1 VDSAQLLAVVDA
13 LKERTVAVVGD
24 IVADEFVY
32 GRVARVSREAPVL
45 ILEYDSTEVVPGAGG
60 NAANNVAALGG
71 RAILTGVVGRDEH
84 GRRLSAALNTRVD
97 HRGVVRAANHQTPVK
112 TRILAGGIHSAKQQV
127 VRIDR
132 AVNGAVTRDTR
143 ALFERRTFDAAMKS
157 DAVLVS
163 DYGSGLV
170 TPAFVAK
177 LRAALRRES
186 HAIPILVDSRY
197 RVLDY
202 RDLTACTPNESEV
215 EHALG
220 VRINDDLAVLERAG
234 RKLLQQTGMKAVLIT
249 RGGRGMALFV
259 PDTPTVHIPIF
270 GSDEIA
276 DVTGAGDTVMAT
288 MTLALATG
296 TTFEAAARLSNYAGG
311 IVVMKRGTATAS
323 AEEIRRAVRTDA
335 TIDVHG
341 KRRARG

>member
-1 VDSAQLLAVVDA
+1 MDPAQLLAVIDA
-13 LKERTVAVVGD
+13 LKKKTVAVVGD

-45 ILEYDSTEVVPGAGG
+45 ILEYDSTQVVPGAGG

-71 RAILTGVVGRDEH
+71 RAILAGVVGRDEH
-84 GRRLSAALNTRVD
+84 GRRLSAALDKRVD
-97 HRGVVRAANHQTPVK
+97 QRGVVRVAKHRTPVK

-132 AVNGAVTRDTR
+132 AVNPAISRDTR
-143 ALFERRTFDAAMKS
+143 ALFERRTFEAAMKA
-157 DAVLVS
+157 DAVLLS
-163 DYGSGLV
+163 DYGSELV
-170 TPAFVAK
+170 TPAFVSR
-177 LRAALRRES
+177 LRGALRRAG
-186 HAIPILVDSRY
+186 HPVPILIDSRY

-220 VRINDDLAVLERAG
+220 VRINDNLTMLERAG
-234 RKLLQQTGMKAVLIT
+234 RDLLGKTGMQAVLIT
-249 RGGRGMALFV
+249 RGSRGMALFV
-259 PDTPTVHIPIF
+259 PNRPTLHVPIF

-288 MTLALATG
+288 MALALAAG
-296 TTFEAAARLSNYAGG
+296 TTFEAAARLANYAGG
-311 IVVMKRGTATAS
+311 IVVMKRGTATVS
-323 AEEIRRAVRTDA
+323 AEEIRSAVRSDSSVQA
-335 TIDVHG
+335 T
-341 KRRARG
+341 RTARG